1 MGHFKL
7 NTLLDTLELLKTN
20 IEHIELESEEI
31 GIDHALGRYTA
42 EEITAVEDLPGFY
55 RSAVDGF
62 VVVAGDTFGAS
73 EEKRVVF
80 NQVGQSEVGRECVTN
95 LGPNECIYI
104 SAGAMMPPNGDA
116 AVAVEDCEI
125 VGPHEIAVSRPLSIG
140 ENIIRKGDDIRKG
153 DMLLSRGTRI
163 GPGEVGAVA
172 GAGFSHVKVFRK
184 LKAAVISTGEEI
196 VKPFNTLLAPGQVR
210 DVNSFA
216 LCAALKELGAA
227 AINRGIVKDSSREM
241 EEAVA
246 RSLEISDIIVISG
259 GSAEG
264 TMDRTLGLIKRIE
277 GINILANGMA
287 VHPGKD
293 IIVAML
299 DSRIIFALPGNPESS
314 LLMFNLL
321 VKPAVFWLNKA
332 EDKQIVIN
340 ARCVKDYRPASGRE
354 EYLPVNL
361 DRDEEK
367 YIATPVGVGTGFVSS
382 MARVD
387 GYVKIRAS
395 EEGIREDQDIEVVLF

>member
-20 IEHIELESEEI
+20 IEHIELVSEEI

-42 EEITAVEDLPGFY
+42 EDITAVEDLPGFY

-80 NQVGQSEVGRECVTN
+80 NQVGQSEVGRKCVTN

-116 AVAVEDCEI
+116 VVAVDDCEI

-140 ENIIRKGDDIRKG
+140 ENVIRKGDDIRKG
-153 DMLLSRGTRI
+153 EIFLAKGTRI
-163 GPGEVGAVA
+163 RPGEIGAIA

-184 LKAAVISTGEEI
+184 LEAAVISTGEEI
-196 VKPFNTLLAPGQVR
+196 IKPFNTSLAPGQVR
-210 DVNSFA
+210 DVNSYA
-216 LCAALKELGAA
+216 LCAGLKELGAA
-227 AINRGIVKDSSREM
+227 AVNRGIVKDSSREM
-241 EEAVA
+241 EEVVE
-246 RSLEISDIIVISG
+246 RSLETSDIIIISG

-277 GINILANGMA
+277 CIDILTSGMA
-287 VHPGKD
+287 VYPGKD
-293 IIVAML
+293 SIVAML
-299 DSRIIFALPGNPESS
+299 DRRIIFALPGNPESA

-321 VKPAVFWLNKA
+321 VKPTVFWLNKA
-332 EDKQIVIN
+332 ENKQISIN
-340 ARCVKDYRPASGRE
+340 AKCVKDYRPVSGRE
-354 EYLPVNL
+354 EYLPVSI
-361 DRDEEK
+361 DRGEEK
-367 YIATPVGVGTGFVSS
+367 YVAIPVGAGTGFVSS
-382 MARVD
+382 MARVG

-395 EEGIREDQDIEVVLF
+395 DEGIREGQEVEVILL